1 VALSTAISWIPD
13 LPGIQSPRVLT
24 AWDILGG
31 KKKVEDSAA
40 LGARGK
46 PGLINSP
53 ALLGRLMDGRAG
65 IHFVGKI

>member
-1 VALSTAISWIPD
+1 
-13 LPGIQSPRVLT
+13 VLT